1 MSDSPSWVPPSEPGG
16 QPPPS
21 APPRFGQ
28 PAPAQGGQW
37 TPPPT
42 WSPQQPPAWGPPPR
56 PGANWG
62 RAAQPAAPK
71 PGIVALRPLGVGEL
85 LDGALGLI
93 RSNPRTVLGVAA
105 VVSAVS
111 ALIET
116 LGLFVAARFFG
127 AFDFALT
134 EAEVN
139 AELNIANV
147 VGQGISQLVPAL
159 VTAFLQG
166 IAAGLF
172 IVLVAA
178 AVLGKRLD
186 ARQTWQALRP
196 RIWALLA
203 LSVLLT
209 LLGLVSLAAI
219 IGVLV
224 AAAPLLG
231 AWTWALGVALGIPF
245 ALLGIYVY
253 VRLSLASPALV
264 IEGLSPLPAMRRS
277 WRLVAGSFWRVLG
290 VTVLASVIVNV
301 LSSILA
307 VPFALVGSV
316 VGALVSGAWPV
327 IIATGVASLAA
338 GFITLPF
345 SSAVTGLLY
354 TDLRMRREAL
364 DVALI
369 SAGVEPSGDPLAPYR
384 RR

>member
-1 MSDSPSWVPPSEPGG
+1 MSDSPSWVPPSEPGA
-16 QPPPS
+16 QPPSS

-42 WSPQQPPAWGPPPR
+42 WSPQQPPAWGPPPQ
-56 PGANWG
+56 PAANWG
-62 RAAQPAAPK
+62 GSARPAAPK

-105 VVSAVS
+105 VVSAAS

-127 AFDFALT
+127 AYDFALT
-134 EAEVN
+134 ETEVN
-139 AELNIANV
+139 AELNVGNV

-178 AVLGKRLD
+178 AVLGRRLD

-196 RIWALLA
+196 RIWALLG
-203 LSVLLT
+203 LSVLVS

-219 IGVLV
+219 VGVLV

-231 AWTWALGVALGIPF
+231 AWTWALGLALGVPF

-264 IEGLSPLPAMRRS
+264 IEGLSPLPALRRS

-290 VTVLASVIVNV
+290 ITVLASVIVNV
-301 LSSILA
+301 LSSILT

-327 IIATGVASLAA
+327 IIATGVATLAA